1 MTPVAA
7 AVGIII
13 RPLPLFPRDDV
24 MRRDEGFPCVG
35 GAQQSEVSHEYE
47 DEAACARRHC
57 RGAHLGGLRPRLRP
71 LLRLR
76 RPPRDPPESPRH
88 HPDRPRPPP
97 PPPRCHPLPPPLP
110 APPAP

>member
-76 RPPRDPPESPRH
+76 RLRRGPPKILQP
-88 HPDRPRPPP
+88 HPKPPP
-97 PPPRCHPLPPPLP
+97 PTPPLP
-110 APPAP
+110 E